1 MKTIVFILSGLFTS
15 FLQPASDAL
24 WPEKEPF
31 SVLKEDCRDCL
42 MHVGTRVD
50 ANNRV
55 KDKNYQFP
63 LPADGRPLKIYVNL
77 FDVNDKPF
85 QAKKFRVVVTV
96 QDFKFND
103 LGILDEMMIDV
114 KPGSSFFYFNFDVA
128 EQAVYRI
135 EITDENG
142 DFVSAMPV
150 VVYKA

>member
-1 MKTIVFILSGLFTS
+1 MKTILFIFCGLFAA
-15 FLQPASDAL
+15 FIQ
-24 WPEKEPF
+24 PF
-31 SVLKEDCRDCL
+31 SEVLFTLKVPFSAFTEDCRDCL

-55 KDKNYQFP
+55 TDKNYQFS

-77 FDVNDKPF
+77 FDVNNKPF
-85 QAKKFRVVVTV
+85 KAKKFRVVLTV

-103 LGILDEMMIDV
+103 LGVLGEMNIDV
-114 KPGSSFFYFNFDVA
+114 KPGSSFFYFSFEVA
-128 EQAVYRI
+128 EEAVYRI

-150 VVYKA
+150 LVYKA